1 MNPRRREFVCGL
13 ALATAG
19 CLDPTGSDSTP
30 DPTERAEWRTNLG
43 APIRETATTADV
55 AVATTTDG
63 IAAVDPAGE
72 KLCEETLEETD
83 GGDTSTY
90 AGYLAVA
97 DGSAY
102 TFGRPPEFPLLRFDA
117 NDGSTEWTSSTAL
130 DDTGPLTAWNGLV
143 FSARDATAVDATAG
157 ERVWSLSSRV
167 GSGSVTFGSDED
179 HLYIATDDS
188 RVLSVDAE
196 GTVTAEFETEYE
208 YIFYVLPVGDRIVC
222 AGSLDTS
229 AQKRR
234 LRSFAPDGTVQWS
247 RDLDGPTVDRLTHRA
262 GDVYVPENGTL
273 LRVPADGTTETAIE
287 TVADAATA
295 ATTAPTWDGETAYV
309 GAGERLIVLEDGE
322 RVDAIELPFRVATA
336 PLLVDGRVVV
346 SGDGGLAAVD
356 VR

>member
-1 MNPRRREFVCGL
+1 MTAGRREFVCGL

-19 CLDPTGSDSTP
+19 CLDPTASDSTP
-30 DPTERAEWRTNLG
+30 EPVERIEWRTDLG
-43 APIRETATTADV
+43 VPIEATATTADV

-72 KLCEETLEETD
+72 KLWEETLEENV
-83 GGDTSTY
+83 GDDADTY
-90 AGYLAVA
+90 TGYLAVG

-102 TFGRPPEFPLLRFDA
+102 TIGGNPSHPLLRFDVS
-117 NDGSTEWTSSTAL
+117 DGSTELEDS
-130 DDTGPLTAWNGLV
+130 DTDIVGSAPLTVWNGVL
-143 FSARDATAVDATAG
+143 FSAFDATAVDPSTG

-188 RVLSVDAE
+188 RVLSVDTE

-234 LRSFAPDGTVQWS
+234 LQSFAPDGTVQWS
-247 RDLDGPTVDRLTHRA
+247 RDLDGPTVDPLTHRA
-262 GDVYVPENGTL
+262 GDVYVPQNGTL

-287 TVADAATA
+287 TVADA

-356 VR
+356 VG

>member
-1 MNPRRREFVCGL
+1 MNPGRREFVCGL
-13 ALATAG
+13 VLATAG
-19 CLDPTGSDSTP
+19 CLDPTASDSAP
-30 DPTERAEWRTNLG
+30 QPNERIEWRTDLG
-43 APIRETATTADV
+43 APIEATATTADV

-72 KLCEETLEETD
+72 KLWEETLEETD

-167 GSGSVTFGSDED
+167 GSGSVEVGTDDER
-179 HLYIATDDS
+179 LCLATDDS

-196 GTVTAEFETEYE
+196 GTVTAEFETEYDNLKH
-208 YIFYVLPVGDRIVC
+208 VLPVGDRIVC

-229 AQKRR
+229 SEERR
-234 LRSFAPDGTVQWS
+234 LRAFTHDGTVDWS
-247 RDLDGPTVDRLTHRA
+247 RDLDGHTVDRLTHRA
-262 GDVYVPENGTL
+262 GDVYVPQNGTL

-287 TVADAATA
+287 TVADAS
-295 ATTAPTWDGETAYV
+295 TTSPVWDGETAYV
-309 GAGERLIVLEDGE
+309 GAGERLVVVEDGE
-322 RVDAIELPFRVATA
+322 RVDAIDLPFRVATA
-336 PLLVDGRVVV
+336 PLLVDGRVIV

-356 VR
+356 VG